1 MFEFTTSQT
10 TITQECRLNC
20 SGHGQCAKISES
32 SFGCVCDT
40 NYAGINCGEMI
51 DFDWKSH

>member
-51 DFDWKSH
+51 DFD